1 MNTEKAIKEINSRIE
16 LANRYYADLVP
27 EYIEALEMAIE
38 ALRKQEPMRPEA
50 DGEFGSCKRCWYV
63 FNSELISEYCVKYC
77 PYCGQR
83 LDWSEE

>member
-1 MNTEKAIKEINSRIE
+1 MTTETAIEIINGRIE
-16 LANRYYADLVP
+16 FGKREYSDVAP

-63 FNSELISEYCVKYC
+63 FDSELISEHCVKYC
-77 PYCGQR
+77 PYCGQAI
-83 LDWSEE
+83 DWSEE